1 MSGSGR
7 FVALSHKDRS
17 RAALDLGV
25 LALLGVVSI
34 ASTVWLGGELE
45 PGDFG
50 RPLQVLAAV
59 VVVMLLPYLGA
70 AAWVVWRR
78 PPRRAALVLVVA
90 VAAALRLALVSGEP
104 ALSNDVYRYVWDGR
118 VQAAGINP
126 YRHAP
131 SDPELAFLRDAEI
144 YPRLNRIGV
153 PTAYPPVAQGF
164 FAGLYRLQPNSVLR
178 AKLAIVLLDLLAI
191 GLLATLLARVR
202 RPPAWALLY
211 AWHPLVVFELGG
223 AGHVEGLAVLLV
235 LAALTAAFSRRAVV
249 TGVLLAAAALVKP
262 YALVLAP
269 ALLRRGQDLPPAL
282 AAGFLTVVL
291 AYAPFAGAGLS
302 ALGYLPGYLREE
314 GFTSGYRFYLLGLVD
329 GDPSTVLTAAYAV
342 AAAALLL
349 GVSTS
354 FLFRPPGSTRA
365 LAERALLLFS
375 LVWVLTSPTYPWYA
389 LLAVALLPLAR
400 GAVLLPG
407 AAIALLAP
415 FLYLHISVGAHP
427 DWPRHLVYGGC
438 ALALAAAPAWQ
449 AAQRSGAV
457 ANSRTPSANETFAR
471 NPSSA
476 AARSVEAKT

>member
-1 MSGSGR
+1 M
-7 FVALSHKDRS
+7 RS
-17 RAALDLGV
+17 RAAADLGV
-25 LALLGVVSI
+25 LAVLG
-34 ASTVWLGGELE
+34 AACLGSTIWLGGELE

-50 RPLQVLAAV
+50 RPIGELAAV
-59 VVVMLLPYLGA
+59 AGAMLLPYVA
-70 AAWVVWRR
+70 AVAWIVWRR

-90 VAAALRLALVSGEP
+90 VAAALRLVLVSGEP

-131 SDPELAFLRDAEI
+131 SDPELASLRDAEI

-153 PTAYPPVAQGF
+153 QTAYPPVAQGLF
-164 FAGLYRLQPNSVLR
+164 GGLYRLYGDSV
-178 AKLAIVLLDLLAI
+178 AWTKLAIAVLDLVAI
-191 GLLATLLARVR
+191 GLLAYLLARVR
-202 RPPAWALLY
+202 RPPVWALLY
-211 AWHPLVVFELGG
+211 AWHPLVVFELAGS
-223 AGHVEGLAVLLV
+223 GHVEGLAVLLV
-235 LAALTAAFSRRAVV
+235 LAALAAAFSRRAVV
-249 TGVLLAAAALVKP
+249 TGALLAAAALVKP

-269 ALLRRGQDLPPAL
+269 AFLRRGRDLPPAL
-282 AAGFLTVVL
+282 AAGALIVAL
-291 AYAPFAGAGLS
+291 AYAPFAGAGLR

-314 GFTSGYRFYLLGLVD
+314 GFTSGNRFYLLGLVD
-329 GDPSTVLTAAYAV
+329 RDPSTALTAAYVV
-342 AAAALLL
+342 AAATVLL
-349 GVSTS
+349 GVAVS
-354 FLFRPPGSTRA
+354 FLLRPPGSTGA

-375 LVWVLTSPTYPWYA
+375 LVWVLSSPTYPWYA

-427 DWPRHLVYGGC
+427 DWPSHLVYGGC
-438 ALALAAAPAWQ
+438 ALALAASLAWK
-449 AAQRSGAV
+449 ALQRNDAV
-457 ANSRTPSANETFAR
+457 ASSRTPSANETFAR

>member
-1 MSGSGR
+1 VSALPRRSG
-7 FVALSHKDRS
+7 
-17 RAALDLGV
+17 AALDLGV
-25 LALLGVVSI
+25 LAALGAACL
-34 ASTVWLGGELE
+34 ASTIWLGGELE

-50 RPLQVLAAV
+50 RPVGELAAV
-59 VVVMLLPYLGA
+59 AAAMLLPYVA
-70 AAWVVWRR
+70 AVAWIVWRR
-78 PPRRAALVLVVA
+78 PPRRTALVLVVV

-104 ALSNDVYRYVWDGR
+104 VLSNDVYRYVWDGR

-153 PTAYPPVAQGF
+153 QTAYPPVAQGLF
-164 FAGLYRLQPNSVLR
+164 GGLYRLHGDSIPWT
-178 AKLAIVLLDLLAI
+178 KLAIVLLDLVAI
-191 GLLATLLARVR
+191 GLLAYLLARAR

-211 AWHPLVVFELGG
+211 AWHPLVVFELAGS
-223 AGHVEGLAVLLV
+223 GHVEGLAVLLV
-235 LAALTAAFSRRAVV
+235 LAALAAAFSRRAVV

-269 ALLRRGQDLPPAL
+269 AFLRRGRDLPPAV
-282 AAGFLTVVL
+282 AAGVLTVAL
-291 AYAPFAGAGLS
+291 AYGPFAGAGLS

-314 GFTSGYRFYLLGLVD
+314 GFTSGNRFYLLGLVD
-329 GDPSTVLTAAYAV
+329 GDPSTALTAVYVVAAV
-342 AAAALLL
+342 AVLL
-349 GVSTS
+349 GVAVS
-354 FLFRPPGSTRA
+354 FVLRPPGSTGA

-375 LVWVLTSPTYPWYA
+375 LVWVLSSPTYPWYA

-415 FLYLHISVGAHP
+415 FLYLHISIGAHP
-427 DWPRHLVYGGC
+427 DWPRHVVYGGS
-438 ALALAAAPAWQ
+438 ALALAGALAWK
-449 AAQRSGAV
+449 ARSRLAQRSGAV
-457 ANSRTPSANETFAR
+457 ASSRTPSANETFAR
-471 NPSSA
+471 KPSSA

>member
-1 MSGSGR
+1 MR
-7 FVALSHKDRS
+7 T

-25 LALLGVVSI
+25 LAVLGGACL

-50 RPLQVLAAV
+50 RPLGVLAAV
-59 VVVMLLPYLGA
+59 AAAMLLPYVA
-70 AAWVVWRR
+70 AVAWVVWRR

-90 VAAALRLALVSGEP
+90 VAAMLRLVLVSGEP

-131 SDPELAFLRDAEI
+131 ADPELAFLRDAEI
-144 YPRLNRIGV
+144 SPRLNRIGV
-153 PTAYPPVAQGF
+153 PTAYPPVAQGLF
-164 FAGLYRLQPNSVLR
+164 GGLYRLHADSVPWT
-178 AKLAIVLLDLLAI
+178 KLAIVLLDLLAV
-191 GLLATLLARVR
+191 GLLAYLLARAR
-202 RPPAWALLY
+202 RPPAWALVY
-211 AWHPLVVFELGG
+211 AWHPLVVFELAGS
-223 AGHVEGLAVLLV
+223 GHVEGLAVLLV
-235 LAALTAAFSRRAVV
+235 LGALAAAFSRRAVV

-269 ALLRRGQDLPPAL
+269 AFLRRGRDLPTVL
-282 AAGFLTVVL
+282 AAGALTVAL
-291 AYAPFAGAGLS
+291 AYAPFAGAGLR

-329 GDPSTVLTAAYAV
+329 GDPSAAVIALYVA

-349 GVSTS
+349 GVAVS
-354 FLFRPPGSTRA
+354 FLLRPPGSAGA
-365 LAERALLLFS
+365 LAERALLLFTT
-375 LVWVLTSPTYPWYA
+375 VWVLTSPTYPWYA
-389 LLAVALLPLAR
+389 LLAVALVPLAR

-415 FLYLHISVGAHP
+415 FLYLHISVAAHP
-427 DWPRHLVYGGC
+427 DWPRHVVYGGC
-438 ALALAAAPAWQ
+438 TLALVGAAAWKARSWLV
-449 AAQRSGAV
+449 QRSGAV
-457 ANSRTPSANETFAR
+457 ANSRIPSANETFAR
-471 NPSSA
+471 KPSST